1 MNMTEL
7 SLEQRV
13 ARLEAIEE
21 IKQLKARY
29 AHYLDNG
36 YDPQG
41 IASLFAADGE
51 WVIEGQAIKGRE
63 AIMRHC
69 EKLPRVIPWSLHI
82 MTTSTVTIDADLKHT
97 NCIFYVQSTQT
108 MNIGSE
114 ESKAYLILGVFR
126 DKCVKIDGQWLF
138 AEVQADIQQSALWT
152 EGWVK
157 SPAVSGFFKVE

>member
-1 MNMTEL
+1 MNANILT
-7 SLEQRV
+7 LEQRI

-21 IKQLKARY
+21 IKQLKAKY
-29 AHYLDNG
+29 AHNLDNG

-41 IASLFAADGE
+41 IASLFAEDGE
-51 WVIEGQAIKGRE
+51 WIIEGQAIKGRE

-69 EKLPRVIPWSLHI
+69 EKLPQVIPWSLHM
-82 MTTSTVTIDADLKHT
+82 MTTSTVTIDVDGEHAD
-97 NCIFYVQSTQT
+97 CIFYVQSAQT

-138 AEVQADIQQSALWT
+138 AEVQADVQQSCLWT

-157 SPAVSGFFKVE
+157 SSVSGFFKMD

>member
-63 AIMRHC
+63 DIIRHC

-82 MTTSTVTIDADLKHT
+82 TTTSTVTIDADGEHAS
-97 NCIFYVQSTQT
+97 CIFYVQSTQT

-126 DKCVKIDGQWLF
+126 DKCVKIDGQWFF

-152 EGWVK
+152 EGWAK